1 MKRISLLKIMAFGV
15 LALVHTAC
23 ENAKYDV
30 IDNLVYINEASTS
43 KTKELTLTEGTT
55 RTSLTVRLVN
65 IINQTIKANLF
76 IDESVLDAYNNKNET
91 NYKMPPKEY
100 ISFPESV
107 TIEAGSVSADPVNV
121 DIKSFEAEGGDLFVF
136 NFRFLSVDLVFKTI
150 LKISATL
157 QACANAPLSSY
168 GSVESYISL
177 IVPILDL
184 SNISDLKISFVV

>member
-76 IDESVLDAYNNKNET
+76 IIRRMKLIIKCLLKNI
-91 NYKMPPKEY
+91 YH
-100 ISFPESV
+100 
-107 TIEAGSVSADPVNV
+107 
-121 DIKSFEAEGGDLFVF
+121 
-136 NFRFLSVDLVFKTI
+136 FLN
-150 LKISATL
+150 
-157 QACANAPLSSY
+157 Q
-168 GSVESYISL
+168 
-177 IVPILDL
+177 
-184 SNISDLKISFVV
+184 

>member
-65 IINQTIKANLF
+65 IINQTIKANLLRMWK
-76 IDESVLDAYNNKNET
+76 EVLRSRN
-91 NYKMPPKEY
+91 PL
-100 ISFPESV
+100 
-107 TIEAGSVSADPVNV
+107 PV
-121 DIKSFEAEGGDLFVF
+121 FYW
-136 NFRFLSVDLVFKTI
+136 FL
-150 LKISATL
+150 
-157 QACANAPLSSY
+157 
-168 GSVESYISL
+168 
-177 IVPILDL
+177 
-184 SNISDLKISFVV
+184 

>member
-76 IDESVLDAYNNKNET
+76 IDESVLDAYNMKLIIKCLLKNI
-91 NYKMPPKEY
+91 YH
-100 ISFPESV
+100 
-107 TIEAGSVSADPVNV
+107 
-121 DIKSFEAEGGDLFVF
+121 
-136 NFRFLSVDLVFKTI
+136 FLN
-150 LKISATL
+150 
-157 QACANAPLSSY
+157 Q
-168 GSVESYISL
+168 
-177 IVPILDL
+177 
-184 SNISDLKISFVV
+184 

>member
-76 IDESVLDAYNNKNET
+76 IPQIRSESVCSNQFNCYAC
-91 NYKMPPKEY
+91 
-100 ISFPESV
+100 V
-107 TIEAGSVSADPVNV
+107 RHQIEANDA
-121 DIKSFEAEGGDLFVF
+121 
-136 NFRFLSVDLVFKTI
+136 LVM
-150 LKISATL
+150 
-157 QACANAPLSSY
+157 PL
-168 GSVESYISL
+168 
-177 IVPILDL
+177 
-184 SNISDLKISFVV
+184 

>member
-76 IDESVLDAYNNKNET
+76 IDESVLDAYNKKNET

-107 TIEAGSVSADPVNV
+107 TIEAGSVSADPVKLKAVLNMQFPSV
-121 DIKSFEAEGGDLFVF
+121 LRMWKEVLRSRNPLPVF
-136 NFRFLSVDLVFKTI
+136 YWFL
-150 LKISATL
+150 
-157 QACANAPLSSY
+157 
-168 GSVESYISL
+168 
-177 IVPILDL
+177 
-184 SNISDLKISFVV
+184 

>member
-76 IDESVLDAYNNKNET
+76 IDESVLDAYNKKNET

-107 TIEAGSVSADPVNV
+107 TIEAGSVSADPVWLVLKVLKLKAVLNMQFPSV
-121 DIKSFEAEGGDLFVF
+121 LRMWKEVLRSRNPLPVF
-136 NFRFLSVDLVFKTI
+136 YWFL
-150 LKISATL
+150 
-157 QACANAPLSSY
+157 
-168 GSVESYISL
+168 
-177 IVPILDL
+177 
-184 SNISDLKISFVV
+184 